1 MQTPMSVFV
10 FALGGYMKNINE
22 QGKIV
27 TSDNLDTLSPAKLRE
42 IIYNALN
49 SNQYVFSWEES
60 THQPYSGVFFDGEK
74 EIHLYIYVW
83 NITPTY
89 INNNPHQK
97 GIQIRN
103 SVNNKGFIRPISDT
117 QKTLLLGIYNCPK
130 QPIIAAWDSWYY
142 RNHGQTTC
150 YVDISEL
157 RNGLIDTIYECE
169 HGCKV
174 YTMTEDN
181 LPVYASQLTQG
192 NITSLVSNSGQ
203 VSKSSFARERT
214 NTKERYIANIH
225 RIKSKIE
232 GLSETEKEA
241 VIQQRVGQGYFKE
254 LLLNKYN
261 CKCAL
266 CAIKTAKMLK
276 ASHIKAWS
284 KSTDKQKLDENN
296 GLLLCAHHDAL
307 FDKYL
312 LSFEDDGKPI
322 ISGLIPEEHYESLRI
337 DEIPYIDVLEK
348 MKPYL
353 RWHRQELKKREQ
365 NNND

>member
-1 MQTPMSVFV
+1 MSVFV
-10 FALGGYMKNINE
+10 FALGGCMKNINE

-49 SNQYVFSWEES
+49 SNQYVFSWEEC
-60 THQPYSGVFFDGEK
+60 THQPYSGMFFDGEK

-103 SVNNKGFIRPISDT
+103 SVNNKGFIRPISAT

-142 RNHGQTTC
+142 QNHRQNTC
-150 YVDISEL
+150 YIDIGEL
-157 RNGLIDTIYECE
+157 KKGLVNSIFECE

-174 YTMTEDN
+174 YTMTEEN
-181 LPVYASQLTQG
+181 LPVYASQLAPG
-192 NITSLVSNSGQ
+192 NTTSLVSNSGR
-203 VSKSSFARERT
+203 VSKSSFARKRSHK
-214 NTKERYIANIH
+214 KERYIANIR
-225 RIKSKIE
+225 RIKAKIE

-241 VIQQRVGQGYFKE
+241 VIQQRVGQGYFKD
-254 LLLNKYN
+254 LLLNKYD

-322 ISGLIPEEHYESLRI
+322 ISELIPEEHHESLRLA
-337 DEIPYIDVLEK
+337 EIPYIAVSEE

-365 NNND
+365 RNND